1 MQRVIFPTASSSAEY
16 KKESSFYVD
25 EKKVSGWS
33 ERAFLQ
39 W

>member
-16 KKESSFYVD
+16 KKESFYVD